1 MGEKYLS
8 LALSAIMMF
17 IMASCEKPLQDTIKV
32 EGVSLNVTSV
42 ELTEGDQTTLTA
54 TVNPSNAINK
64 NITWTSSDNNVAT
77 VANGKVTAVK
87 AGTATITVKTE
98 DGNKTATCTV
108 TVTAQNYPVESVT
121 LDKTSVDLTEG
132 AEVTLTATVNPANA
146 TNKNITWTS
155 SDNNVATVANG
166 KVTAVKAGT
175 ATITV
180 KTEDGNKTAT
190 CTVTVKAKTYPVESV
205 TLDKTSVELT
215 EGEETTLTATINP
228 SNATNKNV
236 TWTSSDSNVA
246 AVANGKVTAVKAG
259 TATITV
265 KTEDGNKTATCTVT
279 VKAKTYPVES
289 VTLDKT
295 SVELTEGEETTL
307 TATINPSNATNKNV
321 TWTSSDSN
329 VATVANGKVTAVK
342 AGTATI
348 TVKTEDGNKTAT
360 CTVTVTGGDVDTE
373 EDEGDLNY
381 GSEGS
386 AGDNIDEESDIYDGG
401 SF

>member
-1 MGEKYLS
+1 MGKKYLL
-8 LALSAIMMF
+8 LAFSAIMMF
-17 IMASCEKPLQDTIKV
+17 MMASCEKPLQDTIKV

-54 TVNPSNAINK
+54 TVNPSNA
-64 NITWTSSDNNVAT
+64 
-77 VANGKVTAVK
+77 
-87 AGTATITVKTE
+87 
-98 DGNKTATCTV
+98 
-108 TVTAQNYPVESVT
+108 
-121 LDKTSVDLTEG
+121 
-132 AEVTLTATVNPANA
+132 
-146 TNKNITWTS
+146 TNKNVTWTS

-215 EGEETTLTATINP
+215 EGEETTLTAT
-228 SNATNKNV
+228 V
-236 TWTSSDSNVA
+236 
-246 AVANGKVTAVKAG
+246 
-259 TATITV
+259 
-265 KTEDGNKTATCTVT
+265 
-279 VKAKTYPVES
+279 
-289 VTLDKT
+289 
-295 SVELTEGEETTL
+295 
-307 TATINPSNATNKNV
+307 NPSNATNKNV

-360 CTVTVTGGDVDTE
+360 CTVTVTGSDVDTE

-386 AGDNIDEESDIYDGG
+386 AGDNIDEENDIYDGG

>member
-1 MGEKYLS
+1 MGKKYLS

-17 IMASCEKPLQDTIKV
+17 MMASCEKPLQDTIKV

-54 TVNPSNAINK
+54 TVNPA
-64 NITWTSSDNNVAT
+64 
-77 VANGKVTAVK
+77 
-87 AGTATITVKTE
+87 
-98 DGNKTATCTV
+98 
-108 TVTAQNYPVESVT
+108 
-121 LDKTSVDLTEG
+121 
-132 AEVTLTATVNPANA
+132 
-146 TNKNITWTS
+146 
-155 SDNNVATVANG
+155 
-166 KVTAVKAGT
+166 
-175 ATITV
+175 
-180 KTEDGNKTAT
+180 
-190 CTVTVKAKTYPVESV
+190 
-205 TLDKTSVELT
+205 
-215 EGEETTLTATINP
+215 
-228 SNATNKNV
+228 NATNKNV

-246 AVANGKVTAVKAG
+246 TVANGKVTAIKAG

-360 CTVTVTGGDVDTE
+360 CTVTVTGSDVDTE

-386 AGDNIDEESDIYDGG
+386 AGDNIDEEDDIYDGG

>member
-1 MGEKYLS
+1 M
-8 LALSAIMMF
+8 
-17 IMASCEKPLQDTIKV
+17 
-32 EGVSLNVTSV
+32 
-42 ELTEGDQTTLTA
+42 
-54 TVNPSNAINK
+54 
-64 NITWTSSDNNVAT
+64 
-77 VANGKVTAVK
+77 
-87 AGTATITVKTE
+87 
-98 DGNKTATCTV
+98 
-108 TVTAQNYPVESVT
+108 
-121 LDKTSVDLTEG
+121 
-132 AEVTLTATVNPANA
+132 
-146 TNKNITWTS
+146 
-155 SDNNVATVANG
+155 
-166 KVTAVKAGT
+166 
-175 ATITV
+175 
-180 KTEDGNKTAT
+180 
-190 CTVTVKAKTYPVESV
+190 
-205 TLDKTSVELT
+205 
-215 EGEETTLTATINP
+215 
-228 SNATNKNV
+228 

>member
-1 MGEKYLS
+1 MGKKYLS

-17 IMASCEKPLQDTIKV
+17 MMASCEKPLQDTIKV

-54 TVNPSNAINK
+54 TVNPSNATNK
-64 NITWTSSDNNVAT
+64 NVTWTSSD
-77 VANGKVTAVK
+77 
-87 AGTATITVKTE
+87 
-98 DGNKTATCTV
+98 
-108 TVTAQNYPVESVT
+108 S
-121 LDKTSVDLTEG
+121 
-132 AEVTLTATVNPANA
+132 
-146 TNKNITWTS
+146 
-155 SDNNVATVANG
+155 NVATVANG

-215 EGEETTLTATINP
+215 EGEETTLTATVSP
-228 SNATNKNV
+228 A
-236 TWTSSDSNVA
+236 
-246 AVANGKVTAVKAG
+246 
-259 TATITV
+259 
-265 KTEDGNKTATCTVT
+265 
-279 VKAKTYPVES
+279 
-289 VTLDKT
+289 
-295 SVELTEGEETTL
+295 
-307 TATINPSNATNKNV
+307 NATNKNV

-360 CTVTVTGGDVDTE
+360 CTVTVTGSDVDTE

-386 AGDNIDEESDIYDGG
+386 AGDNIDEENDIYDGG